1 MDVIDVMIINILQ
14 ENSRTAIS
22 EISKRVNLS
31 APAVADRIKKMVEG
45 GIVRKFTTILEPN
58 LNGRELEALLFVTL
72 RSTTTANKFMKLVEE
87 ENDILSCFY
96 LTGDYDY
103 MIRISTKNTASLEKL
118 LTKLR
123 NLHEFARTR
132 TIIVLKTIKEMHSV
146 KP

>member
-1 MDVIDVMIINILQ
+1 MVDSGII
-14 ENSRTAIS
+14 
-22 EISKRVNLS
+22 
-31 APAVADRIKKMVEG
+31 
-45 GIVRKFTTILEPN
+45 RKFTAILEPN

-72 RSTTTANKFMKLVEE
+72 RSTATANKFMTLVEE
-87 ENDILSCFY
+87 EPDILSCFY

-103 MIRISTKNTASLEKL
+103 MIRISTKNTATLEKL
-118 LTKLR
+118 LSKLR